1 MEIKA
6 STFFTREQQLQIR
19 DAIKEAEGETS
30 GEIRVH
36 IETSLTGNVLDRA
49 AWIFRHI
56 KMHETE
62 DRNGILFY
70 LAVRNKEFAVIGDGG
85 INSRVPE
92 GFWDSI
98 KGLIENQFRAG
109 KYCDGIIEGV
119 LLAGRQ
125 LREHFPHRSDDVN
138 ELPDEISFEDNEQA
152 EKQ

>member
-6 STFFTREQQLQIR
+6 SAFFTKEQQLQIR

-36 IETSLTGNVLDRA
+36 IETSLSGNVLDRA

-56 KMHETE
+56 KMHETD
-62 DRNGILFY
+62 DRNGVLFY

-85 INSRVPE
+85 INSRVSE
-92 GFWDSI
+92 GFWDVI
-98 KGLIENQFRAG
+98 KNILVSNFREG
-109 KYCDGIIEGV
+109 KYCEGIIEGV
-119 LLAGRQ
+119 LMAGRQ
-125 LREHFPHRSDDVN
+125 LRVHFPRSRDDVN
-138 ELPDEISFEDNEQA
+138 ELADDISFEDNEQS

>member
-6 STFFTREQQLQIR
+6 STFFSKDQQLLIR
-19 DAIKEAEGETS
+19 DAIKQAEGETS

-36 IETSLTGNVLDRA
+36 IETSLSGNVLDRA

-56 KMHETE
+56 KMHETD
-62 DRNGILFY
+62 DRNGVLFY
-70 LAVRNKEFAVIGDGG
+70 LAVRNKKFAVIGDGG

-92 GFWDSI
+92 GFWDTV
-98 KGLIENQFRAG
+98 KDTIESHFREG
-109 KYCDGIIEGV
+109 EYCEGIIEGV

-125 LREHFPHRSDDVN
+125 LRDHFPHERDDVN